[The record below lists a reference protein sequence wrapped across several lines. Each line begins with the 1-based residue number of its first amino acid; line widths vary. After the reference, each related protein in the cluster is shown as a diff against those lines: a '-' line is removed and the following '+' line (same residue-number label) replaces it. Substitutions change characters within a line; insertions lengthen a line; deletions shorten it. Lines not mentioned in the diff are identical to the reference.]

1 MNNKLLFIFII
12 MCIFTIFNQT
22 YENENIFTGVNQSKK
37 VSIAGNI
44 YILNEKGEL
53 IKLDQSTL
61 QSETINDKTLKLQN
75 IANSPKIT
83 LDKVSEKWILT
94 KDTIDQELN
103 SYIIYI
109 LNEIIFNLNIIPDN
123 NFKIRKI
130 ENIFVMKDESG
141 NSRSIVEF
149 FLYDHHHFTIHKIIL
164 DFVLINNRTIIN
176 YVNIDIS
183 SNSNILN
190 KYDLSYQSQGILSN
204 YDMFDENIN
213 QRYDK
218 YYIDNYELLHF
229 DTELV
234 YESEENIE
242 NKIYK
247 KINKLSNKHYSNEIP
262 MVESPIFCKKYSE
275 KFDKNSLP
283 LIKKTS
289 DSCIIHN
296 PTTVPYPNT
305 PFESSSSIKSRVD
318 SNSFDWLYNPSYG
331 NIIPG

>member
-12 MCIFTIFNQT
+12 MCIFMIFNQT
-22 YENENIFTGVNQSKK
+22 QENKNTFTGVTHTER
-37 VSIAGNI
+37 VSIAGNVHV
-44 YILNEKGEL
+44 LNEKGEV
-53 IKLDQSTL
+53 INLDQSTL
-61 QSETINDKTLKLQN
+61 QSENINDKILKLQN

-103 SYIIYI
+103 NYIIYI

-123 NFKIRKI
+123 NFKIRSI
-130 ENIFVMKDESG
+130 EKIFVMKDESG
-141 NSRSIVEF
+141 NSRSIVDF
-149 FLYDHHHFTIHKIIL
+149 FLYDNHHFITQKIIL

-190 KYDLSYQSQGILSN
+190 KYDISYQSQGILSN

-213 QRYDK
+213 KRYDQ

-229 DTELV
+229 DKELS
-234 YESEENIE
+234 YESEGNVEK
-242 NKIYK
+242 KIYN
-247 KINKLSNKHYSNEIP
+247 KINKLMNKHYSNEIP
-262 MVESPIFCKKYSE
+262 MFTSPIFCKKYSE

-296 PTTVPYPNT
+296 PTTGPYPNT
-305 PFESSSSIKSRVD
+305 PYESSSSIKSRVD